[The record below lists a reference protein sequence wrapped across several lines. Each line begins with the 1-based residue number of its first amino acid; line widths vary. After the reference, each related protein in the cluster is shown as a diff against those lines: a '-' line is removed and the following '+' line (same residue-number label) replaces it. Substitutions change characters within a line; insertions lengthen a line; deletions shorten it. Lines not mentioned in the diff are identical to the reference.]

1 MPDSSHL
8 SALLQNKPV
17 RVAASKS
24 LSCLCHPSAI
34 FFLFFFFFSSLSL
47 SLSLSL
53 YIYIYKFY
61 LCLYLIGE
69 KRFEGRI
76 FDQQNTKQH

>member
-34 FFLFFFFFSSLSL
+34 FFLFFFFFSSLYI
-47 SLSLSL
+47 

-76 FDQQNTKQH
+76 FNQQNTKQH

>member
-17 RVAASKS
+17 CVAASKS

-47 SLSLSL
+47 SLYI